1 MSNKANRETTQLTAE
16 CDALR
21 QLRETTEERHAK
33 ELGRAARAGRL
44 FSEYHT
50 ASYGQVVAEMVSIE
64 ELGVRA
70 EDFSEAATY
79 ESFVAKAREE
89 DPFA

>member
-1 MSNKANRETTQLTAE
+1 M
-16 CDALR
+16 
-21 QLRETTEERHAK
+21 
-33 ELGRAARAGRL
+33 

-50 ASYGQVVAEMVSIE
+50 ASYGHVVAEMVSIE

-70 EDFSEAATY
+70 EDFPEAETY
-79 ESFVAKAREE
+79 EAFVARARVEE